1 MAEPVGSYESRRLA
15 CDEALPKGAT
25 VLDFWRWIGS
35 DLVGNTTRGL
45 FAEYLVGL
53 AVGAFTGEDT
63 DGVRDGWAPYDIE
76 TPDGS
81 IIPQGVTIEV
91 KSSAYLQTWRQERE
105 ATPRFGI
112 ARTRVDNA
120 TGTSSEEQA
129 RWSDVY
135 VFCLLHH
142 RSKATLNPLDI
153 GQWTFFVL
161 PTAVLEAQIGDQKTI
176 GLVRLREL
184 GAKEVPFEGIAG
196 AIREASV
203 PSTRS
208 RVS

>member
-1 MAEPVGSYESRRLA
+1 MADSVGRYQAQRLTGS
-15 CDEALPKGAT
+15 EQLPAGAN
-25 VLDFWRWIGS
+25 VRDFWRWIGS

-53 AVGAFTGEDT
+53 AVGAFNGEDT
-63 DGVRDGWAPYDIE
+63 DGVRDEWAPYDIE
-76 TPDGS
+76 TPDGQVV
-81 IIPQGVTIEV
+81 PQGVTIEV

-120 TGTSSEEQA
+120 TDPTSEEQA

-142 RSKATLNPLDI
+142 RSKATLNPLDT

-161 PTAVLEAQIGDQKTI
+161 SRTVLDAQLGEQKSI
-176 GLVRLREL
+176 GLSGLRDL
-184 GAKEVPFEGIAG
+184 GAKEVPFDGIAD
-196 AIREASV
+196 AVRRAAPAS
-203 PSTRS
+203 R
-208 RVS
+208 

>member
-1 MAEPVGSYESRRLA
+1 MAEPVGDYESRRLA

-25 VLDFWRWIGS
+25 ILDFWRWIGS

-53 AVGAFTGEDT
+53 AVGAVTGEEA
-63 DGVRDGWAPYDIE
+63 DGVRDEWAAHDLV
-76 TPDGS
+76 TPDG
-81 IIPQGVTIEV
+81 ITIEV

-196 AIREASV
+196 AIREASA

>member
-1 MAEPVGSYESRRLA
+1 MSEPVGRYEPTPL
-15 CDEALPKGAT
+15 DGTEALPKGA
-25 VLDFWRWIGS
+25 VLLDFWRWTGS

-53 AVGAFTGEDT
+53 AVGAVSGEDT
-63 DGVRDGWAPYDIE
+63 DGVRDEWGKHDIK
-76 TPDGS
+76 TPDG
-81 IIPQGVTIEV
+81 ITIEV
-91 KSSAYLQTWRQERE
+91 KSSAYLQTWRQKRE

-112 ARTRVDNA
+112 ARTEAWDDA
-120 TGTSSEEQA
+120 TGTSSEEKA

-161 PTAVLEAQIGDQKTI
+161 AKAVLDAQLGEQSSI
-176 GLVRLREL
+176 GLTRLREL
-184 GAKEVPFEGIAG
+184 GAKEVPFGGIAK
-196 AIREASV
+196 AVREAA
-203 PSTRS
+203 PPPCDR